1 MPHDRIELKTG
12 PAPGE
17 DAFLRVNRTRDVLR
31 SALATKEHGE
41 IAVVSSF
48 GAESAALLHLVS
60 EIDPAAPVIFI
71 DTRMLFEET
80 LRYKDKLVRQLGL
93 TDVRSVSPDG
103 KTIRATDPYGRLH
116 LSDTDACCDFRKT
129 DVLRTALA
137 GFDGWITGRKRFQA
151 MTRNDVELY
160 ERSTDG
166 KLKIN
171 PLAHWTKDDID
182 AYFAE
187 FDLPQHPLIEH
198 GYLSIGCA
206 SCTSAVKPGEDA
218 RAGRWRDS
226 DKTECGIHFE
236 NGKLVR
242 TTGADASE

>member
-1 MPHDRIELKTG
+1 MLHEPNNSNSVTG
-12 PAPGE
+12 DADG
-17 DAFLRVNRTRDVLR
+17 AFLRVNRTRDVLR
-31 SALATKEHGE
+31 RALGSKDFGE

-48 GAESAALLHLVS
+48 GAESAALLHMVAD
-60 EIDPAAPVIFI
+60 IDPAAPVIFI

-80 LRYKDKLVRQLGL
+80 LRYKDELVRRFGL
-93 TDVRSVSPDG
+93 TGVRSVSPDG
-103 KTIRATDPYGRLH
+103 KAIRSTDPYGRLH
-116 LSDTDACCDFRKT
+116 LSDTDACCGFRKT
-129 DVLRTALA
+129 DVLRQALA

-151 MTRNDVELY
+151 ATRDKLEIM
-160 ERSTDG
+160 EHASDG

-171 PLAHWTKDDID
+171 PLAHWTQADID

-187 FDLPQHPLIEH
+187 FDLPRHPLIEH

-206 SCTSAVKPGEDA
+206 SCTTAVKPGEDA

-226 DKTECGIHFE
+226 DKIECGIHFE

-242 TTGADASE
+242 TNGAAASE